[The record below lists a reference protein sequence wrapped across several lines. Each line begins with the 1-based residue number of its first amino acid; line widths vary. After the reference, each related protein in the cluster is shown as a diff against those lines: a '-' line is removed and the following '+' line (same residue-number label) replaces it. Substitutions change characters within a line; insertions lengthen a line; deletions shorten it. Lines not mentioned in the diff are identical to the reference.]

1 MRKVLELPAFRRL
14 LAVTTLNEIAMSVGA
29 VALAL
34 LVYHRTGSAFGAT
47 AFFLCAEFGPA
58 FFSPL
63 LVARLDQ
70 GSVRR
75 VLGLLYALE
84 GLIFLVIALSL
95 GRLSVAAILAL
106 VLLDGTLGVAARVLA
121 RAAWTSITSP
131 IGLLREANALI
142 QTSRS
147 ICYLV
152 GPALG
157 GALVVA
163 GGTRAALFTDVF
175 AFALMT
181 ATMATAHGLPE
192 AVAKRSP
199 SAGRLREAFAK
210 IRTAPLLRRLVGLQ
224 ALGML
229 FFTITIPVDVVLAQ
243 HTLHAG
249 AGGYG
254 VLLAAWGGGAILGS
268 AAYARWRTLPSRI
281 LMTYGTLLMGGGF
294 LMMALAPII
303 GVAIAGAAVAGVG
316 AGIQGAAMRAAL
328 QEATPRQW
336 MAPILSLNES
346 VFQAVPGAGMLLG
359 GAIAALA
366 GARTALAV
374 AAGGSLFVATVIWLR
389 LEVGT
394 QHVASADV
402 DDPGAEPDPEPAL
415 ATPASRP

>member
-14 LAVTTLNEIAMSVGA
+14 LVVTTLNEIAMSVGA

-58 FFSPL
+58 FFSPP

-70 GSVRR
+70 ASVRR
-75 VLGLLYALE
+75 VLALLYALE
-84 GLIFLVIALSL
+84 GLIFLVVALCL

-106 VLLDGTLGVAARVLA
+106 VLLDGSLGVTARVLA
-121 RAAWTSITSP
+121 RAAWTSATSP
-131 IGLLREANALI
+131 FGLLREANALI

-147 ICYLV
+147 VCYLV

-163 GGTRAALFTDVF
+163 GGTRAALFTDVA

-181 ATMATAHGLPE
+181 AMIATAHGLPD
-192 AVAKRSP
+192 AVTKRSP
-199 SAGRLREAFAK
+199 SAGRLREAFAR
-210 IRTAPLLRRLVGLQ
+210 IRTEPLLRRLVGLQ

-229 FFTITIPVDVVLAQ
+229 FFTITIPVDVVFAQ

-254 VLLAAWGGGAILGS
+254 VLLAAWGGGAIVGS
-268 AAYARWRTLPSRI
+268 AAYARWRALPSRI
-281 LMTYGTLLMGGGF
+281 LMTYGTLLVGGGF
-294 LMMALAPII
+294 LVMALAPTIA
-303 GVAIAGAAVAGVG
+303 VAVGGAAVAGVG

-328 QEATPRQW
+328 QEATPSQW

-346 VFQAVPGAGMLLG
+346 VFQAVPGAGILLG
-359 GAIAALA
+359 GGIAAFA

-374 AAGGSLFVATVIWLR
+374 AAGGSLLVAAVVWLR
-389 LEVGT
+389 LEAGSRR
-394 QHVASADV
+394 VASADV
-402 DDPGAEPDPEPAL
+402 NDPEPEPAL
-415 ATPASRP
+415 ATPARQ